1 MTTSSE
7 RIDEKSDN
15 SLIFDI
21 REGDDQAADGLY
33 RRYATR
39 IRGLVQS
46 QMGDALRA
54 RIDPEDVVQSIFKSV
69 FRGVLDGAYE
79 APEGQTLWQLLAV
92 ISINKIRRKGRM
104 ESAEKRD
111 LSRTSELSS
120 EEYLP
125 GLLDHHELELCVKE
139 VLDLLT
145 PEDRQVVELRL
156 ANYSVEEISQKI
168 NRSRRSTERSL
179 QRIREQLTKILD
191 LEI

>member
-46 QMGDALRA
+46 QMGDALKA

-69 FRGVLDGAYE
+69 FRGVLEGAYE

-92 ISINKIRRKGRM
+92 ISINKIRRKGRR

-111 LSRTSELSS
+111 LSRTSELSG
-120 EEYLP
+120 EEFLP
-125 GLLDHHELELCVKE
+125 GLLDHHEIELCVKE
-139 VLDLLT
+139 VLDLLSA
-145 PEDRQVVELRL
+145 EDRQVVELRL
-156 ANYSVEEISQKI
+156 ANYSVEEISKKI